1 MPLKNNSLLE
11 KVGKKAIGIIISGKS
26 TDNQIISVPKMNK
39 LKIFSLSPLK
49 INLKSTLTKEFCL
62 TRNRIF

>member
-1 MPLKNNSLLE
+1 MPLKNNSLLG

-49 INLKSTLTKEFCL
+49 INLKNMLTKEFYL
-62 TRNRIF
+62 IRNRIF